1 MNGVL
6 QWIDR
11 SGGMLV
17 APRRTVAALGEDDGR
32 RDGTWA
38 LLVWLLGVHVIDLFQ
53 VAARVG
59 ALRSFDAVFGGVAD
73 VAISLLPPFVAT
85 FVVELALGTGRAHR
99 AGTCLVP
106 MLLLG
111 PVLHMLE
118 NAGMLRA
125 LASWAPD
132 VIAGVAALA
141 LALYVKPAVP
151 PRAKA
156 AT

>member
-1 MNGVL
+1 MNGLL

-59 ALRSFDAVFGGVAD
+59 ALRNFDAVFGGVAD

-85 FVVELALGTGRAHR
+85 FVVELALGTGRSHR

-106 MLLLG
+106 MLVMG
-111 PVLHMLE
+111 AALHMFE
-118 NAGMLRA
+118 TAGMLRA
-125 LASWAPD
+125 LPAWLPD
-132 VIAGVAALA
+132 VVAGVAAVAMA
-141 LALYVKPAVP
+141 LFVKQAVP
-151 PRAKA
+151 MRAKE